1 MCIIACLMCL
11 TDRLLQYT
19 FISLSF
25 LLLSLSLSLNPLM
38 KLCLWFFSFSTA
50 LASSSSLQKC
60 ISLSPPPSLVSLQRQ
75 NTTLY
80 WPFHAKTTFRRC
92 FHLIYTQSL
101 STRRDL
107 QEQFD
112 VFWRIWFSMLSSS
125 RFFVLLTAAP
135 LAMTARHYATEDKNS
150 LGFSSLGRINIT
162 SRYVTCCYG
171 DGLTVLFTEKRRWF
185 GGQQREGMQSI
196 HSVWWAAERYHKA
209 STLIL
214 SMKQQVSR
222 EKEGAMG
229 KTGSTERQKKKGVL
243 NLRILKR

>member
-1 MCIIACLMCL
+1 MIFLIQHSTSELIFFTEMYLSKSPSLSRFSSETKHHLVLTFSRQNYFQKMLSPHLHTISVDKTRSARAIWCFL
-11 TDRLLQYT
+11 TDLILHALVVTLLCVV
-19 FISLSF
+19 
-25 LLLSLSLSLNPLM
+25 N
-38 KLCLWFFSFSTA
+38 C
-50 LASSSSLQKC
+50 C
-60 ISLSPPPSLVSLQRQ
+60 
-75 NTTLY
+75 
-80 WPFHAKTTFRRC
+80 
-92 FHLIYTQSL
+92 
-101 STRRDL
+101 
-107 QEQFD
+107 
-112 VFWRIWFSMLSSS
+112 
-125 RFFVLLTAAP
+125 P
-135 LAMTARHYATEDKNS
+135 LAMTARHYVTEDKNS

-185 GGQQREGMQSI
+185 GGHQREGMQSI
-196 HSVWWAAERYHKA
+196 HSVWWAAECYHKA